1 MVDPFDWLL
10 ARVPAQNNKLNSER
24 ALSESDRRSRD
35 FYNRSARIYDLQL
48 LIASLLQGVWEP
60 AERRRFV
67 TGLNLK
73 PGQRVIEVAVGTG
86 SNSTRIAKRIGPM
99 GRLIGLDISSAMLR
113 RCQRKFRRLG
123 RKADLI
129 EADASQ
135 LAVADNTFD
144 VVLHFGGIKDFGDKK
159 KALGEM
165 IRVAS
170 HGGKIIV
177 SEKCVPPDKR
187 HSILN
192 RLLLRRDPLLAQQ
205 PPVDLIPS
213 TAMDVKLSWF
223 WSDTA
228 YSISF
233 TKP

>member
-1 MVDPFDWLL
+1 M
-10 ARVPAQNNKLNSER
+10 NSPTESVIRRANPER
-24 ALSESDRRSRD
+24 TLSESDRRSRD
-35 FYNRSARIYDLQL
+35 FYNRRARIYDLHL
-48 LIASLLQGVWEP
+48 FFASLLQGVWEP

-67 TGLNLK
+67 SGLNLM
-73 PGQRVIEVAVGTG
+73 PGQRVLEVAVGTG
-86 SNSTRIAKRIGPM
+86 SNYTRIAKRIGPK
-99 GRLIGLDISSAMLR
+99 GRLIGLDISSAMLQ

-123 RKADLI
+123 RKANLI

-144 VVLHFGGIKDFGDKK
+144 VVLHFGGIKNFGDQK

-165 IRVAS
+165 IRVTKR
-170 HGGKIIV
+170 GGKIIV
-177 SEKCVPPDKR
+177 SEKCVPPEKR
-187 HSILN
+187 HSLRN
-192 RLLLRRDPLLAQQ
+192 RVLLRRDPLLAQQ

-213 TAMDVKLSWF
+213 TITDVRLSWF

-228 YSISF
+228 YAISF